1 MTPSTRDLYVYRAR
15 FGESR
20 RRRSATV
27 LDLGFGIE
35 YTTTVTLTLP
45 GSVGGQ
51 PVTDWLA
58 ERGNASLVRLD
69 VSKPDKLAGEVFD
82 GDAPP
87 YLYRARDV
95 RVIDGDTMEA
105 TLLPI
110 DGVAIKTKLRLVGLN
125 VAEKNTG
132 RGAHVAAFVRGWVD
146 GQPELL
152 VETQRNHREKYGR
165 MLGTLRSAFTG
176 VSLNDLLLEHG
187 LAVPYDGGSRAG
199 A

>member
-1 MTPSTRDLYVYRAR
+1 
-15 FGESR
+15 
-20 RRRSATV
+20 V

-35 YTTTVTLTLP
+35 YTTTVALTLP

-51 PVTDWLA
+51 PVKDWLA

-69 VSKPDKLAGEVFD
+69 VSKPGKLAGEVFD

-87 YLYRARDV
+87 YLYRARNV

-110 DGVAIKTKLRLVGLN
+110 DGVAIKAKLRLVGLN

-187 LAVPYDGGSRAG
+187 LAVPYDGGARAG